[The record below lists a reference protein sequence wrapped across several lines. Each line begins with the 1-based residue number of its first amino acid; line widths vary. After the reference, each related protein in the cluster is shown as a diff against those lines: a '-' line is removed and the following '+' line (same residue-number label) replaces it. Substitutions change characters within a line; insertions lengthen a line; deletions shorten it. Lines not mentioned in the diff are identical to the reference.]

1 MALHHIQPTEIAH
14 LNEAGENGSRHRALV
29 KTSQFEA
36 MRLLLAAGEE
46 IPEHQVE
53 GFATVQCLNGSV
65 KLILNDKT
73 VTMNAGDWLY
83 LDQGQPHAVRAIADA
98 GLLVTIMLDK

>member
-14 LNEAGENGSRHRALV
+14 LNEAAESGSRRHALV

-46 IPEHQVE
+46 VPEHQVP
-53 GFATVQCLNGSV
+53 GFATILCLSGSV
-65 KLILNDKT
+65 VLMLSDKT
-73 VTMNAGDWLY
+73 VTMNPDDWLY
-83 LDQGQPHAVRAIADA
+83 LDRGQRHSVRATDDA
-98 GLLVTIMLDK
+98 SLLVTIMLDK